1 MLAGCEMMAPRPELR
16 PEDRSH
22 HLVLRTVG
30 VRTTLWEA
38 LLPAEALVMPAELVA
53 VDALLDDVRFFEPF
67 RQFFD
72 PVFGRPSIPV
82 ETYLRLMF
90 LKYRYRLGYETLCTE
105 VSDSLTWLR
114 FCRIPLG
121 ERAPHPSTLMKITTR
136 CGSVTI
142 DALNAHLVAIGV
154 EAGVVDMGWLR
165 ADTTVVPAD
174 IKYPTDSGLLTKGI
188 TRIAGLVGRLQGAG
202 IASRTAF
209 ADQTPKARQGAHRIG
224 SKLRRRSD
232 DAKAEVL
239 AITGELADLAETT
252 VEQAKRVLVN
262 ARRMGERPVR
272 RLRRMLADLAHLLD
286 AVSQLVAQTR
296 LRIAGETPPAKTR
309 RVSLHDS
316 DARPIRKG
324 SLATPTQFGYTG
336 QVTDNRDGIVVDYE
350 IEPGMPPDAPRLAPA
365 IARAITAAGVVPDA
379 VTADRG
385 YGQASVDAD
394 LVALGIE
401 TVAILRKGQPG
412 KARQQVETEAG
423 FVELVKWRTGAEGR
437 IAALKRQHGW
447 ARARLRGLE
456 GARIWC
462 GWGVLSHNAIKIAA
476 LSN

>member
-1 MLAGCEMMAPRPELR
+1 
-16 PEDRSH
+16 
-22 HLVLRTVG
+22 VLRTVCD
-30 VRTTLWEA
+30 RPTLWEA
-38 LLPAEALVMPAELVA
+38 LLPPEALVMPAELAA
-53 VDALLDDVRFFEPF
+53 VDCLLDDPRFFEPF
-67 RQFFD
+67 RRWFD
-72 PVFGRPSIPV
+72 PAWGRPSIPM

-90 LKYRYRLGYETLCTE
+90 LKYRYRLGYETLCAE

-121 ERAPHPSTLMKITTR
+121 EPAPHPSTLMKITTR
-136 CGSVTI
+136 CGSSTV
-142 DALNAHLVAIGV
+142 DALNAQFVAVGV

-174 IKYPTDSGLLTKGI
+174 IKYPTDSGLLTKAI
-188 TRIAGLVGRLQGAG
+188 TRIAVLVGRLQAAG
-202 IASRTAF
+202 IAPRTLF
-209 ADQTPKARQGAHRIG
+209 VDQTPAARQGAHRIG
-224 SKLRRRSD
+224 SKLRRRND

-262 ARRMGERPVR
+262 AQRMGERPVH
-272 RLRRMLADLAHLLD
+272 RLRRMLADLGHLLD
-286 AVSQLVAQTR
+286 AVAQVIAQTR
-296 LRIAGETPPAKTR
+296 LRLAGETPPGKTR
-309 RVSLHDS
+309 RVSLHDG

-350 IEPGMPPDAPRLAPA
+350 IEAGMPPDAPRLAPA
-365 IARAITAAGVVPDA
+365 IARAIAAAGVTPDA

-385 YGQASVDAD
+385 YGQASVDAE
-394 LVALGIE
+394 LTELGVE
-401 TVAILRKGQPG
+401 TIAILRKGQPG
-412 KARQQVETEAG
+412 KARQQVEAEPAFTE
-423 FVELVKWRTGAEGR
+423 LIKWRTGAEGR

-447 ARARLRGLE
+447 ARARLPGLE

-476 LSN
+476 LSH

>member
-1 MLAGCEMMAPRPELR
+1 MF
-16 PEDRSH
+16 
-22 HLVLRTVG
+22 RTVCD
-30 VRTTLWEA
+30 RPTLWEA

-53 VDALLDDVRFFEPF
+53 VDRLLDHPRFFEPF
-67 RQFFD
+67 RCWFD
-72 PVFGRPSIPV
+72 PAFGRPSIPM

-90 LKYRYRLGYETLCTE
+90 LKYRYRLGYETLCVE

-114 FCRIPLG
+114 FCRIPIG

-136 CGSVTI
+136 CGAGTVV
-142 DALNAHLVAIGV
+142 ALNAELVAVGV
-154 EAGVVDMGWLR
+154 EAGVVDMSWLR

-188 TRIAGLVGRLQGAG
+188 ARIGALVGRIQAAG
-202 IASRTAF
+202 IASRTPF
-209 ADQTPKARQGAHRIG
+209 VDRTPAARQGAHRIG
-224 SKLRRRSD
+224 SKLRRRTEE
-232 DAKAEVL
+232 AKAEVL
-239 AITGELADLAETT
+239 AITGELMELAETV
-252 VEQAKRVLVN
+252 VEQARRVLRN
-262 ARRMGERPVR
+262 ATRVADRPVR
-272 RLRRMLADLAHLLD
+272 RLRQLLADLGHLID
-286 AVSQLVAQTR
+286 AVEQIIAQTR
-296 LRIAGETPPAKTR
+296 QRLAGDVPPGKTR
-309 RVSLHDS
+309 RVSLHDG

-365 IARAITAAGVVPDA
+365 ITRAIAATGLIPNA

-385 YGQASVDAD
+385 YGRASVDTELAD
-394 LVALGIE
+394 LGVG
-401 TVAILRKGQPG
+401 TVAILRQG
-412 KARQQVETEAG
+412 KTGKNRQALETDPA

-447 ARARLRGLE
+447 GRTRLRGLE

-462 GWGVLSHNAIKIAA
+462 GWGALTHNAIKLAA
-476 LSN
+476 LPI

>member
-1 MLAGCEMMAPRPELR
+1 
-16 PEDRSH
+16 
-22 HLVLRTVG
+22 
-30 VRTTLWEA
+30 
-38 LLPAEALVMPAELVA
+38 MPAELKA
-53 VDALLDDVRFFEPF
+53 VDAVLDDPRFFEPF
-67 RQFFD
+67 RRWFD
-72 PVFGRPSIPV
+72 PGFGRPSIPM

-90 LKYRYRLGYETLCTE
+90 LKYRYRLGYETLCAE

-136 CGSVTI
+136 CGSCTV
-142 DALNAHLVAIGV
+142 DALNAQLVAVGV
-154 EAGVVDMGWLR
+154 EAGVLDMGWLR
-165 ADTTVVPAD
+165 ADTTVVAAD

-188 TRIAGLVGRLQGAG
+188 TRIAVLIGRLQGAG
-202 IASRTAF
+202 IAPRTVF
-209 ADQTPKARQGAHRIG
+209 DDQTPKARQSAHRIG
-224 SKLRRRSD
+224 SKLRRRND

-239 AITGELADLAETT
+239 AITGELADLAETA

-272 RLRRMLADLAHLLD
+272 RLRRMLADLAHVLD
-286 AVSQLVAQTR
+286 AVAQVIAQTR
-296 LRIAGETPPAKTR
+296 LRLAGETPPAKTR
-309 RVSLHDS
+309 RVSLHDG

-336 QVTDNRDGIVVDYE
+336 QVTDNRDGIIVDYE
-350 IEPGMPPDAPRLAPA
+350 IEAGMPPDAPRLAPA
-365 IARAITAAGVVPDA
+365 IARAITAVGVVPDA

-385 YGQASVDAD
+385 YGQASVDDELAH
-394 LVALGIE
+394 LGVE
-401 TVAILRKGQPG
+401 TVAILRKGKPG
-412 KARQQVETEAG
+412 RARQQTEAEPA

-447 ARARLRGLE
+447 ARARIRGLE

-462 GWGVLSHNAIKIAA
+462 AWGILSHNAIKIAA